1 MRDWSVKLKGHAFD
15 LEQLSDHFR
24 SPGRNVR
31 KDEDSHYYLRSTDFD
46 SMTDS
51 EAVRERALAL
61 VAHMNRAARFH
72 AGNGYQRVEV
82 DVVAWIDED
91 GKRMQTVTSSVQIG
105 GRSRVSVKP
114 TVIREGDSPD
124 APHPPS
130 EVESMFALAER
141 DQRVADALRYF
152 DGDDWVNLYKAW
164 EVFRDAAGGEHI
176 LIRNGWTTKKAK
188 NRFTQ
193 TAQSRKA
200 LGDEARHA
208 SEKYEAPKNPM
219 TLDEARAFVKS
230 VRGEWIRTL

>member
-15 LEQLSDHFR
+15 LEELSDHFR
-24 SPGRNVR
+24 SPERNVR
-31 KDEDSHYYLRSTDFD
+31 KDDDGHYHLRSSDFD
-46 SMTDS
+46 LMADS
-51 EAVRERALAL
+51 EAVRERALEL
-61 VAHMNRAARFH
+61 VELMNRAAKFH
-72 AGNGYQRVEV
+72 AGNGYQPVEV

-91 GKRMQTVTSSVQIG
+91 GNRMQTVTSSVQIG

-114 TVIREGDSPD
+114 TVITEGESAD

-141 DQRVADALRYF
+141 DARVADALRYF

-164 EVFRDAAGGEHI
+164 EVVRDAAGGEHI
-176 LIRNGWTTKKAK
+176 LLRNSWTTKKAK

-230 VRGEWIRTL
+230 MMETWVKTL